1 HNVLLELRAFN
12 FPSGGVE
19 IQSENFALLDKI
31 VTAIKSFPNPDV
43 VVSGHTDSV
52 GGAEVNL
59 QLSQRRAE
67 TVASFLEKV
76 GDIDRSYL
84 TAIGYGESRPV
95 ANNETERGRKSNRRI
110 EVLIINE

>member
-1 HNVLLELRAFN
+1 
-12 FPSGGVE
+12 
-19 IQSENFALLDKI
+19 
-31 VTAIKSFPNPDV
+31 V

-52 GGAEVNL
+52 GGNQVN
-59 QLSQRRAE
+59 QALSQKRAE

-76 GDIDRSYL
+76 GGFDKTRL

-95 ANNETERGRKSNRRI
+95 ATNETAAGRATNRRI

>member
-1 HNVLLELRAFN
+1 
-12 FPSGGVE
+12 
-19 IQSENFALLDKI
+19 
-31 VTAIKSFPNPDV
+31 

-52 GGAEVNL
+52 GSTKINL
-59 QLSQRRAE
+59 ALSQRRAE

-76 GDIDRSYL
+76 GGIDKTRL

-95 ANNETERGRKSNRRI
+95 ASNETAAGRNTNRRI

>member
-1 HNVLLELRAFN
+1 M
-12 FPSGGVE
+12 
-19 IQSENFALLDKI
+19 
-31 VTAIKSFPNPDV
+31 TAIKSFPNPDV

-52 GGAEVNL
+52 GGAEINL
-59 QLSQRRAE
+59 QLSQQRAE

-76 GDIDRSYL
+76 GGVDRNHL

-95 ANNETERGRKSNRRI
+95 ANNESERGRKSNRRI